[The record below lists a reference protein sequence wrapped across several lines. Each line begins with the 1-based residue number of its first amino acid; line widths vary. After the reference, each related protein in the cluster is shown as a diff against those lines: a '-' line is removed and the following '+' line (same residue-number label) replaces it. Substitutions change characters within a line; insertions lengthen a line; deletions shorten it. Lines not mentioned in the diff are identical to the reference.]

1 MGHRKTMVMLV
12 ITRGYIFFYFASKA
26 MNLSTDQDWVARI
39 SHVVPERQEVAARRN
54 GSCESIVSLRRCR
67 AQIWK
72 AVQWLRK
79 KCLLESPSKIESNW
93 FNWDFPILFLT
104 LPNFTQRIKWIK
116 IQQENQ
122 LGFFQLPCWLDS
134 LLKWKSCK
142 SFFGAPRYVCG
153 FDVYKYDSE
162 PSNRFQPYR
171 YMIYIYIYVSYTS
184 ILGLYM

>member
-79 KCLLESPSKIESNW
+79 NASWKVLQKLSQIDLTETSQFYFWHFQILLKESSESRSNKRIS
-93 FNWDFPILFLT
+93 WDFSSFRVDSIRCWNESRASRFSGHPAMFVASMFISMTVSHLT
-104 LPNFTQRIKWIK
+104 
-116 IQQENQ
+116 
-122 LGFFQLPCWLDS
+122 DS
-134 LLKWKSCK
+134 NHIDIW
-142 SFFGAPRYVCG
+142 
-153 FDVYKYDSE
+153 
-162 PSNRFQPYR
+162 
-171 YMIYIYIYVSYTS
+171 YIYISYTS